1 MELLLHKAS
10 RPLVATRRD
19 GRGCGHWAARFGRQE
34 VLRRLLR
41 ELQPD
46 VRSTNGLSMAMC
58 AAYGGHVACLQL
70 LLAFRADL
78 NLRNARRGASFMR

>member
-19 GRGCGHWAARFGRQE
+19 GRGCGPWAARFG
-34 VLRRLLR
+34 RLLR

-78 NLRNARRGASFMR
+78 NLRNAPLGARF